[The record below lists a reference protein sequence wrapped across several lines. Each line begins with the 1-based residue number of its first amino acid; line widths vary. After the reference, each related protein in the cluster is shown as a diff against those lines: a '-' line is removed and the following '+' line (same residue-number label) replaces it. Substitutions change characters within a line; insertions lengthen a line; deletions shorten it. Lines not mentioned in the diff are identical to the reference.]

1 MTDKRDKRPSTLLDE
16 DASIELIRL
25 SKVYKLYDKKFIAS
39 HAIKQVALMR
49 MLDPDWEARIKE
61 LEGVRVKVERH
72 ARLDTDCPALI
83 DDGTFYWCVWG
94 QDGKPPLKKKLA
106 KEYDQSLEMC
116 AACKKTLEIKLE
128 NESYQVK
135 VQELETKLKAN
146 STKKFKIP
154 QCKNGARLD
163 NEGLSFEG
171 CPRSIGKPVS
181 VEGYCKKIN
190 DGRGCDWFKTQLVGV
205 SSEA

>member
-1 MTDKRDKRPSTLLDE
+1 MPRERQHKLNVDEETKERAIRISKRTQIPMIDTAGYLYEMCEKHDMTRPGWEDRMEKADQERERYTLLDG
-16 DASIELIRL
+16 S
-25 SKVYKLYDKKFIAS
+25 
-39 HAIKQVALMR
+39 
-49 MLDPDWEARIKE
+49 
-61 LEGVRVKVERH
+61 
-72 ARLDTDCPALI
+72 CPALAFA
-83 DDGTFYWCVWG
+83 DKVWKCLWG
-94 QDGKPPLKKKLA
+94 QDGKPPAIKTLAKDINEAKKL
-106 KEYDQSLEMC
+106 C
-116 AACKKTLEIKLE
+116 AACTKTLNIKLE

-135 VQELETKLKAN
+135 VQELEMKLQEQ

-163 NEGLSFEG
+163 NDGLSFEG

-190 DGRGCDWFKTQLVGV
+190 DGRGCDWFKSRLVGV